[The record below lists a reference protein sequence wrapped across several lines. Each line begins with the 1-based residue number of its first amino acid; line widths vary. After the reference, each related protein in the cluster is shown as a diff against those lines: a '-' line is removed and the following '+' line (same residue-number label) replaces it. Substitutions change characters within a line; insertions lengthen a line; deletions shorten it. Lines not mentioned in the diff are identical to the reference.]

1 MHIARQSTYV
11 ERPAW
16 SGVRLSYQ
24 ALPTIAAAL
33 DVALIVLASV
43 LGQRCYEFYAQT
55 RLARP
60 MS

>member
-24 ALPTIAAAL
+24 ALPAIAAAFDL
-33 DVALIVLASV
+33 ALIVLASV
-43 LGQRCYEFYAQT
+43 LGQRCYQYLCL
-55 RLARP
+55 RRVWPAR
-60 MS
+60 